1 MKYILFSG
9 LILMSI
15 GMTSN
20 SPNSKVAVLQ
30 DASTYKDMPKGKALT
45 NTEMQYFSQSNNA
58 VVNFVGDLNDIHTN
72 DAKAALKFTLP
83 ATTAKII
90 RAELHLKVIDI
101 QDNPSVSIALAKD
114 NHWQQTDEVNST
126 FPSTSK
132 VTKLTNSVSVSAK
145 DWNTIELSADV
156 LAKCL
161 KSKAQEITLVVS
173 DSDQN
178 PNSYFSFVADD
189 DASGNKAYIVLYYN

>member
-9 LILMSI
+9 LILMSF

-20 SPNSKVAVLQ
+20 SPNSKVAVLN
-30 DASTYKDMPKGKALT
+30 DASTYRDMPKGKALT

-58 VVNFVGDLNDIHTN
+58 VVNFVGDLTDIHTN
-72 DAKAALKFTLP
+72 DAKAALKFSLP
-83 ATTAKII
+83 ATTSPIT
-90 RAELHLKVIDI
+90 RAELHLKVVDI

-126 FPSTSK
+126 FPSISK
-132 VTKLTNSVSVSAK
+132 VINLTNNVSVAAK

-156 LAKCL
+156 LTKCINAKTR
-161 KSKAQEITLVVS
+161 EITLVVS

-189 DASGNKAYIVLYYN
+189 DASGNKAYIVFYYN

>member
-20 SPNSKVAVLQ
+20 SPNSKVVVLQ
-30 DASTYKDMPKGKALT
+30 DASTYSDMPKGKALT

-58 VVNFVGDLNDIHTN
+58 VVNFVGNLTDIHTT

-83 ATTAKII
+83 ATTAKIT
-90 RAELHLKVIDI
+90 RAELHVKVIDI
-101 QDNPSVSIALAKD
+101 QENPSMTIALVKD

-126 FPSTSK
+126 FPSTHK
-132 VTKLTNSVSVSAK
+132 VTQLTSSISVSAK
-145 DWNTIELSADV
+145 DWNTFELSAEV
-156 LAKCL
+156 LSKYISAK
-161 KSKAQEITLVVS
+161 AHEITLVVS
-173 DSDQN
+173 DSDHN

-189 DASGNKAYIVLYYN
+189 DASGNKAYLALYYN

>member
-20 SPNSKVAVLQ
+20 LPNSKVAVLQ

-58 VVNFVGDLNDIHTN
+58 VVNFVGDLTDIHTT

-83 ATTAKII
+83 ATTDKIT
-90 RAELHLKVIDI
+90 RAELHLKVVDI
-101 QDNPSVSIALAKD
+101 QNNPSISIALAKD

-126 FPSTSK
+126 FPSLVK
-132 VTKLTNSVSVSAK
+132 VANLVNEATVQGT
-145 DWNTIELSADV
+145 DWNTFSLSVDA
-156 LAKCL
+156 L
-161 KSKAQEITLVVS
+161 KKNTGAKAQEITLVIS
-173 DSDQN
+173 DNDQN

-189 DASGNKAYIVLYYN
+189 DPSGNKAYLVLYYD